1 MTQIS
6 KEELLEE
13 AKKQSEALGRIS
25 RWRSYFMVLSAVGV
39 VVAYMGFS
47 GSPRRTVLGMA
58 GVVLI
63 LAGIVPAVICNM
75 VIRAG
80 RENVEK
86 ILNAAEKQ
94 TDSIKITIR
103 REE

>member
-25 RWRSYFMVLSAVGV
+25 RWRTYLMVLSAIGV
-39 VVAYMGFS
+39 AVAYMGFS
-47 GSPRRTVLGMA
+47 SSSPHHIILGVA
-58 GVVLI
+58 GIILI
-63 LAGIVPAVICNM
+63 LAGIVPAIICNM
-75 VIRAG
+75 VIRTG

-86 ILNAAEKQ
+86 ILNAAEK
-94 TDSIKITIR
+94 
-103 REE
+103 